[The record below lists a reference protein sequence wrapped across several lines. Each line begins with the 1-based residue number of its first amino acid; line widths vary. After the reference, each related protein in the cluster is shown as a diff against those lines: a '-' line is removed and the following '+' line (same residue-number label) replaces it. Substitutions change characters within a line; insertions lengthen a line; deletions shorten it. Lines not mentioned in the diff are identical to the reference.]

1 MSSAPTPDSPD
12 RGNSSDNE
20 GSSVSEEPK
29 LGVFSAEADEK
40 AQTTP
45 TPLKADPEAAAPSAP
60 LASNNNDPNIVD
72 FDGPDDPYR
81 PLNWPMRKKLITTA
95 LYSLTTMGSTWAST
109 M

>member
-1 MSSAPTPDSPD
+1 MSSTTTI
-12 RGNSSDNE
+12 E
-20 GSSVSEEPK
+20 V
-29 LGVFSAEADEK
+29 DEK
-40 AQTTP
+40 AQATP
-45 TPLKADPEAAAPSAP
+45 TPLKVEAVAPSAP
-60 LASNNNDPNIVD
+60 QVGNNNDPNIVD

>member
-1 MSSAPTPDSPD
+1 MSSTIAPDSFTP
-12 RGNSSDNE
+12 GNTSDHE
-20 GSSVSEEPK
+20 GSTASEESK
-29 LGVFSAEADEK
+29 LGNTGAEVDEE
-40 AQTTP
+40 AQSTP
-45 TPLKADPEAAAPSAP
+45 TPSKIGGVAPSGP
-60 LASNNNDPNIVD
+60 LPSSNNDPNIVD